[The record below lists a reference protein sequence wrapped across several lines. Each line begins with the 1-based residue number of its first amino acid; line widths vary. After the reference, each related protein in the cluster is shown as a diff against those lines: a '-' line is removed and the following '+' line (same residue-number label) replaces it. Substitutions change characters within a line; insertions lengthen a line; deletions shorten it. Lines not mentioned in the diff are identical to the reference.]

1 MWYDEI
7 KDYDFK
13 KPGFSSAT
21 GHFTQVVWVD
31 SVELGVGK
39 ATAPNGMQFVVARY
53 YPPGNIL
60 GRFPDNVK
68 GSGAKPAK
76 RSAEAP
82 KRAGADRTTAA
93 GAGSGAKSQSN
104 SSFIYFILSMIF
116 LFIRPM

>member
-7 KDYDFK
+7 KDYNFS
-13 KPGFSSAT
+13 KPGFSSNT

-39 ATAPNGMQFVVARY
+39 ATSKNGMQFVVARY

-68 GSGAKPAK
+68 GSGSKPVK
-76 RSAEAP
+76 RSENP
-82 KRAGADRTTAA
+82 KPVAGR
-93 GAGSGAKSQSN
+93 SGDSDKVQCKRFN
-104 SSFIYFILSMIF
+104 QIIIDFV
-116 LFIRPM
+116 

>member
-13 KPGFSSAT
+13 KPGFSSNT

-39 ATAPNGMQFVVARY
+39 ATAANGMQFVVARY
-53 YPPGNIL
+53 FPPGNIL

-68 GSGAKPAK
+68 SPGSKVVK
-76 RSAEAP
+76 RSDDGKAAP
-82 KRAGADRTTAA
+82 TRSAGASAA
-93 GAGSGAKSQSN
+93 PGKSQST
-104 SSFIYFILSMIF
+104 FIVIYTTIAVN
-116 LFIRPM
+116 